1 MRFYRLIGSVTR
13 NGETLPWI
21 SLGMF
26 TNEASAQRAADWTAG
41 LTGLP
46 PGTEWQPW
54 PDGRVARSWS
64 SDDMRVSQVIAPFD
78 TGTPA
83 SKPTRAS
90 MPPSVPSVT
99 PSAPTRKD
107 GKRLYIVQS
116 GRSSTLHLMLSKS
129 PSTPDPMSPGSV
141 ALQLVFWSG
150 VSGKTTLCGRPAARA
165 VSDVFQPNEVTCR
178 ECKRRAGFG

>member
-90 MPPSVPSVT
+90 MPQCPQRDPERSDAEGRQAAVYRAVGSVF
-99 PSAPTRKD
+99 D
-107 GKRLYIVQS
+107 
-116 GRSSTLHLMLSKS
+116 S
-129 PSTPDPMSPGSV
+129 PSHAQQIS
-141 ALQLVFWSG
+141 
-150 VSGKTTLCGRPAARA
+150 
-165 VSDVFQPNEVTCR
+165 
-178 ECKRRAGFG
+178 